1 MSTPDS
7 HIIDIRPETPE
18 PEKSDNQQDK
28 ERDYRLNTTF
38 IKRPIVDGLS
48 ER

>member
-18 PEKSDNQQDK
+18 PKRVITHKTKNVIIEYQQ
-28 ERDYRLNTTF
+28 N
-38 IKRPIVDGLS
+38 
-48 ER
+48 